1 MVKTM
6 SKENKEQSES
16 VKPIN
21 VISSQVT
28 FGDPIKDVHTARAP
42 LSSCGWIDTT
52 EGVVLIDTL
61 LAKRWAKLVK
71 ERIKDKIKYL
81 IYTHGHM
88 DHILAAPVFMEDNPE
103 VIASKYLPD
112 RLDKYQMLAPYKARK
127 DAQQFGFP
135 EIVTK
140 LDLIY
145 PSKTFHGDMTFTLG
159 DKTFELHTAR
169 AETDDAVWVYVP
181 ELDAAFIGDLMIGSF
196 PNIGNPW
203 KPTRFALGWAKEL
216 ERIRDLNPK
225 YVLYNGGGTF
235 TEGEDSMKRL
245 NDNIEVIRSLHDQ
258 VVEHINKGTHITE
271 MIHKVKIP
279 EHLKK
284 SPFLLANYSRPEF
297 FVYNVYRWYHGY
309 FDGNPAHLLPRPE
322 KEVMSEISKLIG
334 SSEKIIKRAQELLDQ
349 DQAQLALE
357 ILDILIQADPENIEG
372 RKMRIKLLEKIGK
385 DDYCLMSRNAWV
397 YFMNKDKDFI
407 KSKEK

>member
-1 MVKTM
+1 M
-6 SKENKEQSES
+6 SKKNKEQSES

-21 VISSQVT
+21 VISFEVT
-28 FGDPIKDVHTARAP
+28 FDNPIKDVHTARAP

-61 LAKRWAKLVK
+61 LAKRWAGKVK
-71 ERIKDKIKYL
+71 ERIKDKIKYV

-88 DHILAAPVFMEDNPE
+88 DHVLAAPVFMDDNPE

-135 EIVTK
+135 EIVPK

-145 PSKTFHGDMTFTLG
+145 PTKTFLGDMTFSLG

-203 KPTRFALGWAKEL
+203 KPTRFALDWAKEL
-216 ERIRDLNPK
+216 ERVRELNPK
-225 YVLYNGGGTF
+225 YIFYSGGGTF
-235 TEGEDSMKRL
+235 IEGENAIKGI
-245 NDNIEVIRSLHDQ
+245 NDHIEVIRSLHDQ

-271 MIHKVKIP
+271 MIHDVKIP

-284 SPFLLANYSRPEF
+284 SPFLQASYSRPEF
-297 FVYNVYRWYHGY
+297 FAFNCYRWYHGY
-309 FDGNPAHLLPRPE
+309 FDGNIAHLLPRPE
-322 KEVMSEISKLIG
+322 KEVMGEIYKLIG
-334 SSEKIIKRAQELLDQ
+334 DSEKIIKRAKELLEK

-357 ILDILIQADPENIEG
+357 VLDVLIQAAPENIEA
-372 RKMRIKLLEKIGK
+372 RKQRIKLLEKIGK

-397 YFMNKDKDFI
+397 YFINKDKAFI